1 MGRGF
6 SARGTWAG
14 EQPLGLSRRHVD
26 GGGRQRSWGRCG
38 LGRWGQQLVVAG
50 LLHPQGWLQRRGRP
64 CRRGRLA
71 VGLTWRSRGRS
82 GQRDAGGLG
91 EDQLAALVL
100 ESREQADPPLGAT
113 GRVPGQPEAVRR
125 SQTRIAAVMRQIL
138 CGEQELLLGFRL
150 VWVGAIIIE
159 RVHTQGTFDRYG
171 FAFVSLGKEHYA
183 SAKTADDGLAGLVQ
197 GRIGPYGQDAVGGLG
212 LGVRF
217 EERQRLVH
225 VPLGAAGCSEER
237 RQAQPEDAA
246 TVSSCVRAI
255 SHHRL
260 GPKCTLVNWT
270 AVVRWRAVLQASAAR
285 RSAATG

>member
-6 SARGTWAG
+6 SARGTLAG

-26 GGGRQRSWGRCG
+26 GGGRQRSCGRCG
-38 LGRWGQQLVVAG
+38 LGRWGQRLVVGG

-71 VGLTWRSRGRS
+71 VGLTWRNLGRS
-82 GQRDAGGLG
+82 GQRDASRLG

-113 GRVPGQPEAVRR
+113 GRVPGQPKAVRR

-150 VWVGAIIIE
+150 VWVRAIIIE

-197 GRIGPYGQDAVGGLG
+197 GRIGPYGQDTVRRLRLG
-212 LGVRF
+212 FGF
-217 EERQRLVH
+217 EDRQRLAH
-225 VPLGAAGCSEER
+225 VPLGAACGGQQR
-237 RQAQPEDAA
+237 GQAQAEDTA
-246 TVSSCVRAI
+246 TMSRCQRAI
-255 SHHRL
+255 AYH
-260 GPKCTLVNWT
+260 P
-270 AVVRWRAVLQASAAR
+270 
-285 RSAATG
+285 